1 VALARIRVL
10 PPEVAR
16 KIAAGEVIE
25 RPASVVKELVE
36 NSLDAASH
44 YVWVDLWD
52 GGKRRIVVTDDGE
65 GMEPEDAK
73 LALLRHATSKISAEE
88 DLFAIKTLGFRGEAL
103 AAISAV
109 SHLTLTTK
117 TKGGPGTR
125 VLAEGGEIKELFQ
138 VGAPQGTRVEVQD
151 LFFNLP
157 ARKKFLKGVQTELAH
172 CMEVVLR
179 MALAYPEVGLYLKH
193 NGRPLLRLPPV
204 KDLRVRLGSV
214 MGKEA
219 LPFLIEVRGEE
230 EGRVVE
236 GWISKSSFVRGNPK
250 GIYFYVNGRYVRDR
264 LLSHALLEAY
274 RGTIPKGSYPVAVLF
289 LKVPPEEVDVNVHPT
304 KTEIRFRKADLIWRL
319 FEDTLSKALSRPLSE
334 QTPLG
339 PVPPPEVKEEVSG
352 YARGAPAPES
362 GELGFVGPKWRPL
375 GQVLGTYIVAEGNG
389 GVLIVDQHA
398 AHERI
403 IYERLRKREGDQDA
417 QRLLVPLLIELR
429 KDELRLLMEQTEEL
443 AASGLHLEPFG
454 EQTLAVKA
462 IPSFLRPHEVK
473 GFLQELAQ
481 DLSEGSKGK
490 GEIREKIWALMA
502 CKGAVKANTP
512 LSREEMERLL
522 RDLASIPHPYTCP
535 HGRPVF
541 IELDRKEL
549 ERRFGR

>member
-36 NSLDAASH
+36 NSLDATSH
-44 YVWVDLWD
+44 YIWVELWD
-52 GGKRRIVVTDDGE
+52 GGRRRIVVTDDGE
-65 GMEPEDAK
+65 GMEPEDAR
-73 LALLRHATSKISAEE
+73 LALLRHATSKIFDER

-109 SHLTLTTK
+109 SRLTITTRPK
-117 TKGGPGTR
+117 EGPGTR
-125 VLAEGGEIKELFQ
+125 VWVEGGNIKESLQ
-138 VGAPQGTRVEVQD
+138 VGAPQGTRVEVED

-157 ARKKFLKGVQTELAH
+157 ARKKFLKGAQTELTH

-179 MALAYPEVGLYLKH
+179 MALAYPEVGFYLKH
-193 NGRPLLRLPPV
+193 NGRFLLRLPPTR
-204 KDLRVRLGSV
+204 DLRVRLGAV

-219 LPFLIEVRGEE
+219 LPSLLEVRGEN

-236 GWISKSSFVRGNPK
+236 GWISKPTFVRANPK
-250 GIYFYVNGRYVRDR
+250 GIYLYVNGRYVRDR

-274 RGTIPKGSYPVAVLF
+274 RGMIPKGSYPVAVLF
-289 LKVPPEEVDVNVHPT
+289 LRVPPEEVDVNVHPT
-304 KTEIRFRKADLIWRL
+304 KTEVRFRKADSVYHLVAEALRG
-319 FEDTLSKALSRPLSE
+319 ALSRPLI
-334 QTPLG
+334 G
-339 PVPPPEVKEEVSG
+339 
-352 YARGAPAPES
+352 PAPSAEARAEVRE
-362 GELGFVGPKWRPL
+362 GGAGYLQATPVCETGGLGLEEPRWRPL
-375 GQVLGTYIVAEGNG
+375 GQVLGTYIIAEGNG
-389 GVLIVDQHA
+389 GLLIVDQHA

-403 IYERLRKREGDQDA
+403 IYEGLRKKEGNYTS
-417 QRLLVPLLIELR
+417 QRLLVPLIIDLR
-429 KDELRLLMEQTEEL
+429 REDFQILTEHIEEL
-443 AASGLHLEPFG
+443 VSSGLHLEPFG

-462 IPSFLRPHEVK
+462 VPSFLRTHEIR
-473 GFLQELAQ
+473 GFLEELAQ
-481 DLSEGSKGK
+481 ELSAGSKG
-490 GEIREKIWALMA
+490 EAREKIWALMA

-522 RDLASIPHPYTCP
+522 RDLSSVSHPHTCP